1 VEDEELLRRW
11 AGGDRDAGN
20 DLVRRHFS
28 AVYRFFQRRTAPAE
42 AEDLTQRTFEVV
54 LDKDASFSGRGSFRS
69 YLFGVARNQLLMH
82 LRKEGRKAGREV
94 PVDGTQPG
102 PSFSPSG
109 QVAAKQEQ
117 KVLLRAMRTL
127 PIDQQIALEL
137 FYWEGL
143 SNAEVASVLDVRP
156 TTITTRLW
164 RARDLIREALSR
176 MDVSESVA
184 ESTIVDLDKWARSLR
199 DLVDEQ

>member
-1 VEDEELLRRW
+1 VDDDELLRRW

-28 AVYRFFQRRTAPAE
+28 AVYRFFQRRTPAAE

-54 LDKDASFSGRGSFRS
+54 LHKQVTWQGRGSFRS
-69 YLFGVARNQLLMH
+69 YLFGIARNQLLMH

-94 PVDGTQPG
+94 AVEGTHPG
-102 PSFSPSG
+102 PTFSPSG

-127 PIDQQIALEL
+127 PIDLQIALEL

-143 SNAEVASVLDVRP
+143 SNAEVAEVLDVRP

-164 RARDLIREALSR
+164 RARDSIRDALAH
-176 MDVSESVA
+176 MDIADSVA
-184 ESTIVDLDKWARSLR
+184 ESTVVDLDKWARSLR
-199 DLVDEQ
+199 DLVDER